1 MANSKNEPNKKN
13 AGKKSRLYAVSSL
26 KRKLN
31 QFESIHNLLRRFMA
45 ARASYAIPK
54 KRYAILLEATPL
66 FPEGAKNHK
75 ITINILNLRRLRE
88 IVEISFREKQDPSS
102 TQCNSN
108 ENHVR
113 QYPNRIR

>member
-1 MANSKNEPNKKN
+1 MNRIKKN
-13 AGKKSRLYAVSSL
+13 GEKKSRLYAVSSL

-75 ITINILNLRRLRE
+75 ITINILNLRR
-88 IVEISFREKQDPSS
+88 FPSGKS
-102 TQCNSN
+102 KTHQA
-108 ENHVR
+108 
-113 QYPNRIR
+113 PNAIPMKITFDNIRIGYDKSSYSVHCESI